1 MHALITNAKIGINA
15 KDAKKKKNTKEI
27 EHLGV
32 NQSPS
37 PKLKHL
43 DLINEISIRFLPTSK
58 EKLIELREIYIELI
72 SN

>member
-1 MHALITNAKIGINA
+1 MQRMQ
-15 KDAKKKKNTKEI
+15 KKKKNTKEI

-43 DLINEISIRFLPTSK
+43 DLE
-58 EKLIELREIYIELI
+58 
-72 SN
+72 

>member
-15 KDAKKKKNTKEI
+15 KDAKKKKKNTKEI

-43 DLINEISIRFLPTSK
+43 DLE
-58 EKLIELREIYIELI
+58 
-72 SN
+72 